1 MGWNISCCVIS
12 LLQPRFSTRANW
24 TVLPKNQLSVNVSSI
39 EPDRTGDQ
47 WGLAGISSARAQL
60 HSLDADRAKAY
71 NNNSSKQQVQTGTR
85 KMKQRDTRSSEGH
98 MNEHVRNTSVGSS
111 AIVRSPFSCDCGAA
125 RRSNGSIVSAD
136 RSRGRQ
142 RQQFYC

>member
-1 MGWNISCCVIS
+1 MYGAQRC
-12 LLQPRFSTRANW
+12 RRDR
-24 TVLPKNQLSVNVSSI
+24 LSVNVSSI

-98 MNEHVRNTSVGSS
+98 MNEHVRNTSAPAGAWFGSS
-111 AIVRSPFSCDCGAA
+111 TLESTNLTKSLPGEASGKWVMG
-125 RRSNGSIVSAD
+125 
-136 RSRGRQ
+136 
-142 RQQFYC
+142 Y